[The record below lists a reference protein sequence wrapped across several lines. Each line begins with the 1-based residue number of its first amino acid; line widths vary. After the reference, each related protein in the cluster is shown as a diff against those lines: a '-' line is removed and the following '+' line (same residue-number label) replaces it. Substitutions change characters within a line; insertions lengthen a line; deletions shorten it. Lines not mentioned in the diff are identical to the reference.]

1 MMKRLMACGLLLS
14 ALTCL
19 TTVSAQEAPVDF
31 EAFRALQG
39 WTFSADLSKAEGLPD
54 LDGALSTAEGGVP
67 LDASTFDPT
76 SFDARMYQI
85 ALSENPARPTNFR
98 VGNQGVIQ
106 FHSADRC
113 RELHARH
120 RINTAKQ
127 Q

>member
-67 LDASTFDPT
+67 FDASTFDPT

-120 RINTAKQ
+120 CINTAKQ

>member
-1 MMKRLMACGLLLS
+1 MMNRLMACGLLLS

-19 TTVSAQEAPVDF
+19 TTLSAQEAPVEY

-54 LDGALSTAEGGVP
+54 LDGALATVEGGVP
-67 LDASTFDPT
+67 LDASTFDPAT
-76 SFDARMYQI
+76 FDARLYQI
-85 ALSENPARPTNFR
+85 ALSEDPAQPTNFR

-106 FHSADRC
+106 FHSVDRC
-113 RELHARH
+113 RELYARH